1 MSGIVHFFW
10 HAGPL
15 LICSITAVVLL
26 MESSGIP
33 ITNNTLL
40 LSAGALASL
49 GHVNIWPLTLAAVVG
64 SIMGACLAYL
74 IGLRGG
80 RQFILRLTN
89 VFHIEPR
96 KVEIVERW
104 FQQSGLWMIF
114 LSRMTPYVR
123 PFACFPAGMARMPFT
138 KFLTAATSGSIL
150 WCCALLAIGWS
161 LGKRWQLALHI
172 FQHYPL
178 PSLGVLL
185 LLLAFYAWM
194 IYLIKRSLAKFSSKE
209 MPVKTEYNDIDV
221 IGLPK

>member
-1 MSGIVHFFW
+1 MSSIVHFFW

-15 LICSITAVVLL
+15 LICSITAIVLL

-40 LSAGALASL
+40 LCAGALASL
-49 GHVNIWPLTLAAVVG
+49 GHVNIWPLILAAIVG
-64 SIMGACLAYL
+64 SILGACLAYL

-80 RQFILRLTN
+80 HQFILRLTR

-96 KVEIVERW
+96 KVEIVECW

-123 PFACFPAGMARMPFT
+123 PFACFPAGIARMPFA
-138 KFLTAATSGSIL
+138 KFLAAATSGSII
-150 WCCALLAIGWS
+150 WCCTLLFIGWS
-161 LGKRWQLALHI
+161 LGKRWQLALHV

-178 PSLGVLL
+178 PTLGALL

-194 IYLIKRSLAKFSSKE
+194 IYLIKRSLTKFSIAE
-209 MPVKTEYNDIDV
+209 VAIETEYSGKGFIE
-221 IGLPK
+221 LPK